1 MRNFNTMNLQDNM
14 VCVIIYNKVIRYW
27 TVVLTYLFCFL
38 FLLCVLLLLF
48 FVVVVFCSVVWF
60 RWVCNLEKI
69 LKGTTTTNNNT
80 IK

>member
-38 FLLCVLLLLF
+38 FLLCVLLL
-48 FVVVVFCSVVWF
+48 FVDVVFCSVVWF
-60 RWVCNLEKI
+60 RRVCNLEKI
-69 LKGTTTTNNNT
+69 LKGTTTTNNNNT